1 MISQL
6 RLTLA
11 VFSMLFACAAFAGPE
26 EDVDALL
33 SRMHEASKNADVAY
47 FDLFADDAV
56 FFGTDLWERW
66 TKDKFEALYRPYMES
81 GKGWEF
87 KMRDRRIDIQPCG
100 TIALFDETLFS
111 ESFGPCRGSGAARLD
126 DGAWEVVRYHLDI
139 TIPNDVVD
147 EVVPLISAFEASR
160 VELMSFNIRFG
171 TADDGEN
178 SWPNRHEDV
187 AALIRAELPDVL
199 GLQEALR
206 FQIDELI
213 ERCPGYD
220 WVGVG
225 RDDGESA
232 GEHAPI
238 FYRTDR
244 VRLIKHGTF
253 WFSNTPSKPGT
264 TSFGN
269 TIPRICTWA
278 IFEPTGDSET
288 QRFGVANVHLDHQSA
303 ESRLLSVQMLLHHVA
318 EWIGTQP
325 FLMGDFN
332 TGPSSQPIRDITQH
346 GWKNTAK
353 TPGPTFNGFRDEASG
368 EMIDFIFAPDRLVV
382 DEWEII
388 DDSTDD
394 GRWPSDHLPV
404 RAIVR
409 LTPQR

>member
-1 MISQL
+1 MSRISTVVL
-6 RLTLA
+6 SFLLA
-11 VFSMLFACAAFAGPE
+11 FIASAEPE
-26 EDVDALL
+26 TDVDALL
-33 SRMHEASKNADVAY
+33 TRMHEASKNADVTY

-66 TKDKFEALYRPYMES
+66 TKPEFEALYRPYMES
-81 GKGWEF
+81 GRGWEF
-87 KMRDRRIDIQPCG
+87 KMRDRRIDLQPCG

-111 ESFGPCRGSGAARLD
+111 ESFGPCRGSGTARLD
-126 DGAWEVVRYHLDI
+126 GDEWKIVRYHLDI

-147 EVVPLISAFEASR
+147 SVVPLISAYEASR

-178 SWPNRHEDV
+178 SWPNRREDV
-187 AALIRAELPDVL
+187 AALIRDQLPDVL

-213 ERCPGYD
+213 EQCPGYD

-225 RDDGESA
+225 RDDGASA

-244 VRLIKHGTF
+244 VRLIEHGTF
-253 WFSNTPSKPGT
+253 WFSNTPAKPGT

-278 IFEPTGDSET
+278 IFEPLGDAEA

-303 ESRLLSVQMLLHHVA
+303 ESRRRSVHFLLQHVA
-318 EWIGTQP
+318 EWIGVTP

-332 TGPSSQPIRDITQH
+332 TGPESTPITDVTKH
-346 GWKNTAK
+346 GWSNTVE
-353 TPGPTFNGFRDEASG
+353 TPAPTFNGFSEGSTG
-368 EMIDFIFAPDRLVV
+368 EMIDFIFAPDGLVV

-388 DDSTDD
+388 DDRTDD

>member
-1 MISQL
+1 MTSLL
-6 RLTLA
+6 RIAFAILA
-11 VFSMLFACAAFAGPE
+11 VLFSLAAFAGPE

-33 SRMHEASKNADVAY
+33 SRMHEASKNADVGY
-47 FDLFADDAV
+47 FDLFAVDAV

-66 TKDKFEALYRPYMES
+66 TKPEFEALYRPYMES
-81 GKGWEF
+81 GRGWEF
-87 KMRDRRIDIQPCG
+87 KMRDRRIDLQPG
-100 TIALFDETLFS
+100 GDIALFDETLFS

-126 DGAWEVVRYHLDI
+126 DGAWTIVRYHLDI

-147 EVVPLISAFEASR
+147 DVVPLISAFEASR

-171 TADDGEN
+171 TADDDED
-178 SWPNRHEDV
+178 SWPNRREDV

-232 GEHAPI
+232 GEHAPML
-238 FYRTDR
+238 YRTDR

-253 WFSNTPSKPGT
+253 WFSETPDEPGSAT
-264 TSFGN
+264 YGN

-278 IFEPTGDSET
+278 IFEPTGDSEA

-303 ESRLLSVQMLLHHVA
+303 SSREWSVRQLLGFVA
-318 EWIGTQP
+318 PWAGTP
-325 FLMGDFN
+325 TFLMGDFN
-332 TGPSSQPIRDITQH
+332 TGPDSAPIRDIAGK
-346 GWKNTAK
+346 GWSNTAE
-353 TPGPTFNGFRDEASG
+353 TPAPTFNGFNDNATG
-368 EMIDFIFAPDRLVV
+368 EMIDFIFAPEGLAV

-388 DDSTDD
+388 DDRGKD